1 MSVVHAS
8 ALSLV
13 VISLERYHVICQPLQ
28 AGYRCT
34 KAKAMV
40 AILVIW
46 VVAFLSA
53 GLVCVV
59 IQNVLLV
66 LLLVVLS
73 CYLVVL
79 LYYAGF
85 QRGFIMLSI
94 SIYPV
99 FTSIYV
105 CWLL

>member
-53 GLVCVV
+53 G
-59 IQNVLLV
+59 
-66 LLLVVLS
+66 
-73 CYLVVL
+73 
-79 LYYAGF
+79 
-85 QRGFIMLSI
+85 
-94 SIYPV
+94 
-99 FTSIYV
+99 
-105 CWLL
+105 

>member
-53 GLVCVV
+53 GLVCVGYPEC
-59 IQNVLLV
+59 IITGC
-66 LLLVVLS
+66 VVFCCL
-73 CYLVVL
+73 
-79 LYYAGF
+79 
-85 QRGFIMLSI
+85 I
-94 SIYPV
+94 
-99 FTSIYV
+99 
-105 CWLL
+105 